1 LHPAI
6 ANLMEMGG
14 FGKDL
19 AQLQDTLEKVTSS
32 IARPALAS
40 DCSKRRIGLKVLSI
54 LLKACR
60 TADSHAKRRSVS
72 HSPILALKSSEAAYP
87 AACPA

>member
-19 AQLQDTLEKVTSS
+19 ARLQDTLEKVTSS
-32 IARPALAS
+32 IARPS